1 MYLFLAILLFWSIF
15 LLYLFMLLLFFSFFF
30 LYFFYFLSII
40 DITILL
46 KRNFIALFTLQK
58 LQETDILCLYIIL
71 GRSILNYNFN
81 VARLDPTPLGWFIF
95 TIYKHFTLNTRI
107 IVFLNL
113 IILYCYS
120 LPWKV
125 IKKLI

>member
-1 MYLFLAILLFWSIF
+1 MSPEYTKGSDSEKSS
-15 LLYLFMLLLFFSFFF
+15 YV
-30 LYFFYFLSII
+30 
-40 DITILL
+40 
-46 KRNFIALFTLQK
+46 
-58 LQETDILCLYIIL
+58 
-71 GRSILNYNFN
+71 SILNYNFN

>member
-58 LQETDILCLYIIL
+58 LQDTDIFYLYIIL
-71 GRSILNYNFN
+71 GRSIFNYNLKPWHHHSSN
-81 VARLDPTPLGWFIF
+81 GRRLAVYMKVWGS
-95 TIYKHFTLNTRI
+95 
-107 IVFLNL
+107 FLKTYL
-113 IILYCYS
+113 DKALSYIHYCIEIEILS
-120 LPWKV
+120 V
-125 IKKLI
+125 VR